1 MDLHTTDGSIHGY
14 ALTYAPTLMPTAV
27 TVAPYLFDTMMPEIR
42 RRVLDRQGFH
52 VNDYGDFSRSRGAGP
67 GAAGGRGGRGGPRPP
82 SLEEIIADSIPTD
95 GFTFSTYEHLPRYG
109 TNYYGL
115 RGRLAILSEA
125 FSHDPFPRR
134 VASTYAFV
142 REILGYIGQHRQEIL
157 ALGRD
162 ADAKVASWA
171 ANPGSSPPLALRARM
186 DTTRIEDVR
195 VEVVR
200 PLTDSTKREMGM
212 GNRERT
218 GIVKNVRMPVMASFT
233 PTLTRTLPFAYAFS
247 AAAADSLLP
256 ILSIHG
262 IRVERLSA
270 PANVMAQGL
279 VIDSVTE
286 RGRRETP
293 RDLRDIDGRWSVPAS
308 RTLPAGS
315 YIVPAGQPFGLEA
328 FYLLEPESDDGL
340 SSYLGAFIEK
350 GKEYPVVRITVPATL
365 STAPVR

>member
-1 MDLHTTDGSIHGY
+1 
-14 ALTYAPTLMPTAV
+14 
-27 TVAPYLFDTMMPEIR
+27 
-42 RRVLDRQGFH
+42 
-52 VNDYGDFSRSRGAGP
+52 
-67 GAAGGRGGRGGPRPP
+67 
-82 SLEEIIADSIPTD
+82 
-95 GFTFSTYEHLPRYG
+95 
-109 TNYYGL
+109 
-115 RGRLAILSEA
+115 
-125 FSHDPFPRR
+125 
-134 VASTYAFV
+134 
-142 REILGYIGQHRQEIL
+142 
-157 ALGRD
+157 
-162 ADAKVASWA
+162 
-171 ANPGSSPPLALRARM
+171 M

-270 PANVMAQGL
+270 PADVMAQGL
-279 VIDSVTE
+279 VVDSVTE

-365 STAPVR
+365 SMAPVR